1 MADRDI
7 ESVVDAMVSTTLA
20 ERVVIDARRTV
31 CAHSESVAEAAE
43 TMRMLGIHPDQEDEE
58 DPTVAPAILPT
69 YLNRSHR
76 A

>member
-7 ESVVDAMVSTTLA
+7 EGLVDALVSTTLA
-20 ERVVIDARRTV
+20 ERVIIGARRTV

-43 TMRMLGIHPDQEDEE
+43 TMRMLGIHPDQEDDDEQIIS
-58 DPTVAPAILPT
+58 PGILPT